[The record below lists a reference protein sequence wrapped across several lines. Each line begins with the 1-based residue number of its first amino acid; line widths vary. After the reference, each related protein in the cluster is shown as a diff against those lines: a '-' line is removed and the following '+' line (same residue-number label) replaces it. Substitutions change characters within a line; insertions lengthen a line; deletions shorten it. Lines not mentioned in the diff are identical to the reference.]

1 MWGDEQGDGGLPEP
15 MPGEPT
21 LGDPVPEQPT
31 PMQPTPG
38 EPAPDQP
45 EVVIT
50 RSARRRKT
58 LSARWVD
65 GVVQVAVPAGMPPQ
79 AEADAVHALVQK
91 LVRRRE
97 NAADQ
102 GALERRAHRLNRAYF
117 EGLATPA
124 EIRWVTNQQARW
136 GSCHTA
142 RRTIR
147 ISDSVQGMPDWVVD
161 AVVVHELAHLVEA
174 NHGPAFK
181 ALVERYPR
189 YGDAMT
195 FLAGVSH
202 GWNNP
207 QA

>member
-1 MWGDEQGDGGLPEP
+1 MWGEAIDGGAQRRDDGWEGPFG
-15 MPGEPT
+15 PGGPASS
-21 LGDPVPEQPT
+21 PVP
-31 PMQPTPG
+31 
-38 EPAPDQP
+38 QP

-65 GVVQVAVPAGMPPQ
+65 GVVKVAVPAGMSPQ

-91 LVRRRE
+91 MVRRRANE
-97 NAADQ
+97 ADQ
-102 GALERRAHRLNRAYF
+102 GALERRAHRLNRSYF

-136 GSCHTA
+136 GSCDSG

-147 ISDSVQGMPDWVVD
+147 ISDAVQGMPDWVVD

-174 NHGPAFK
+174 DHGPAFK
-181 ALVERYPR
+181 ALVQRYPR
-189 YGDAMT
+189 YADAMV
-195 FLAGVSH
+195 FLSGVSH
-202 GWNNP
+202 GWAHP
-207 QA
+207 QG